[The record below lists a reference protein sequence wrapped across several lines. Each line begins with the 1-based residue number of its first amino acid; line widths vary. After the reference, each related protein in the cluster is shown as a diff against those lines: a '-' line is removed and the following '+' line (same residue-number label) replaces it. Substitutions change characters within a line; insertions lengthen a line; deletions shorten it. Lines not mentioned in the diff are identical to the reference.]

1 MKTSIFTCAFFLSTT
16 AALNAA
22 TITGTA
28 QGAWTSVDGNF
39 GSSTT
44 ISGDKATVTWGV
56 EWVNTVEDTSEEAIA
71 DYVGKTDPNS
81 NYMSFSNGTNWSAYD
96 GDLFSLGSFEYRN
109 GTSYSISHDFKG
121 ANLSID
127 VSLSDPLVSDI
138 LSFEYTFDVLTTT
151 NGFVSVP
158 SDADTLFVGQ
168 APALQHFFV
177 GDQRY
182 LFEVLGLSSD
192 GGATFSNEFV
202 VYEAWQ
208 NGEWHDVSPAR
219 ADIYARIS
227 PAVVPL
233 PATLPLL
240 ISTLGAL
247 GFIARRKSKTA

>member
-1 MKTSIFTCAFFLSTT
+1 MKTSILTCAFVMSTT

-22 TITGTA
+22 TFTGTA
-28 QGAWTSVDGNF
+28 QGGWTSVDGTY
-39 GSSTT
+39 GSNTT
-44 ISGDKATVTWGV
+44 ISGNNATVTWGV
-56 EWVNTVEDTSEEAIA
+56 EWVNTIGNSDSAIA
-71 DYVGKTDPNS
+71 GYVANTDPNS
-81 NYMSFSNGTNWSAYD
+81 NYMGFSNFTNWTAYD
-96 GDLFSLGSFEYRN
+96 EGLFSLGSFEYRN

-127 VSLSDPLVSDI
+127 VSLSDAMMSDI
-138 LSFEYTFDVLTTT
+138 LSFEYAFDVLTTT
-151 NGFVSVP
+151 NGFTSVP
-158 SDADTLFVGQ
+158 NDADTLLVKQ

-182 LFEVLGLSSD
+182 LFEVLGLSQD

-208 NGEWHDVSPAR
+208 SGEWHDVSPAR

-247 GFIARRKSKTA
+247 GCIARRKRKTA

>member
-1 MKTSIFTCAFFLSTT
+1 MKPLIFTCAFFLSTT
-16 AALNAA
+16 AALDAA
-22 TITGTA
+22 TIKGTA
-28 QGAWTSVDGNF
+28 QGEWTSVDGSF
-39 GSSTT
+39 GSNTT
-44 ISGDKATVTWGV
+44 ISDDTATVTWGV
-56 EWVNTVEDTSEEAIA
+56 EWVDDVTSDAAIG
-71 DYVGKTDPNS
+71 DYVGENDPDS

-96 GDLFSLGSFEYRN
+96 GGLFSLGSFEYRN

-127 VSLSDPLVSDI
+127 VSLSDPLISDI
-138 LSFEYTFDVLTTT
+138 LSFEYAFDVLTTT

-168 APALQHFFV
+168 APAIQHFFV

-247 GFIARRKSKTA
+247 GFIARRKSKAA